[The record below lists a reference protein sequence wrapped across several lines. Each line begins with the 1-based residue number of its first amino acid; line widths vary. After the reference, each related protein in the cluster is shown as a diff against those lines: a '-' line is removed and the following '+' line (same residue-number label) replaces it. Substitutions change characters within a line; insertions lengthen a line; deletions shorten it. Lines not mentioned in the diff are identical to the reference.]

1 MVDPSGASPQK
12 FCGLIP
18 AYNVARTISQVVQ
31 QTRQHLSV
39 VVVVDDG
46 SQDETAHLARESGA
60 TVLRIPKNQGK
71 GWALR
76 SGFNDLLQE
85 PWEGII
91 TLDGDLQHDP
101 AEIPKLIEEYDKTKP
116 DIVIGSRMAEAEKI
130 PGIRYWTNRVGVFFI
145 SWAAGQPLA
154 DTQSGFRLYRRE
166 VLESIPLWTSRYDTE
181 SEILIKAG
189 MRGMKITCVPIKT
202 IYYEDELH
210 HSSFRPFPDTFLICM
225 VFLKSLFWRRGW
237 YLRNFEI

>member
-1 MVDPSGASPQK
+1 
-12 FCGLIP
+12 
-18 AYNVARTISQVVQ
+18 VV
-31 QTRQHLSV
+31 L
-39 VVVVDDG
+39 VVDDG
-46 SQDETAHLARESGA
+46 SQDETAHLARASGA
-60 TVLRIPKNQGK
+60 TVLSIPKNQGK

-76 SGFNDLLQE
+76 SGFKDLLQE

-101 AEIPKLIEEYDKTKP
+101 VEIPKLIEEYDKTKP

-130 PGIRYWTNRVGVFFI
+130 PGIRYWTNRVGVFCI

-154 DTQSGFRLYRRE
+154 DTQSGFRLYCRE

-181 SEILIKAG
+181 TEILIKAG

>member
-1 MVDPSGASPQK
+1 MADPSGASPQR

-18 AYNVARTISQVVQ
+18 AYNLSRTIPQVVRL
-31 QTRQHLSV
+31 TRRHLPTV
-39 VVVVDDG
+39 LVVDDG

-76 SGFNDLLQE
+76 CGFKHLLKE

-116 DIVIGSRMAEAEKI
+116 NIVIGSRMAEAEKI
-130 PGIRYWTNRVGVFFI
+130 PVIRYWTNRVGVFFI

-202 IYYEDELH
+202 IYYEDELNC
-210 HSSFRPFPDTFLICM
+210 SSFRPVPDTTLICM

-237 YLRNFEI
+237 YLRDFEI

>member
-1 MVDPSGASPQK
+1 MADPSGASPQRI
-12 FCGLIP
+12 CGLIP
-18 AYNVARTISQVVQ
+18 AYNVARTIPQVVEQ
-31 QTRQHLSV
+31 ARQHLPV
-39 VVVVDDG
+39 VLVVDDG
-46 SQDETAHLARESGA
+46 SQDETPHVARESGA
-60 TVLRIPKNQGK
+60 TVLSIPNNQGK

-76 SGFNDLLQE
+76 SGFKDLLQE
-85 PWEGII
+85 PWEGIV

-130 PGIRYWTNRVGVFFI
+130 PGVRYWTNRVGVFCI
-145 SWAAGQPLA
+145 SWAARQPLA
-154 DTQSGFRLYRRE
+154 DTQSGFRLYGRE
-166 VLESIPLWTSRYDTE
+166 VLESIPLWSSRYDTE
-181 SEILIKAG
+181 TEILIKAG

-225 VFLKSLFWRRGW
+225 VFLKSLFWRRGR
-237 YLRNFEI
+237 YLRDFEI

>member
-1 MVDPSGASPQK
+1 MADPSGASPQR

-18 AYNVARTISQVVQ
+18 AYNVARTIPQVVQ
-31 QTRQHLSV
+31 QTRQHLSMV
-39 VVVVDDG
+39 LVVDDG
-46 SQDETAHLARESGA
+46 SQDATAHLARESGA
-60 TVLRIPKNQGK
+60 TVLSIPKNQGK

-76 SGFNDLLQE
+76 SGFKDLLQE

-101 AEIPKLIEEYDKTKP
+101 VEIPKLIEEYDKTKS

-154 DTQSGFRLYRRE
+154 DTQSGFRLYGRE

-181 SEILIKAG
+181 TEILIKAG

-225 VFLKSLFWRRGW
+225 VFLKSLFWQRGW

>member
-1 MVDPSGASPQK
+1 MADPSTASPQR

-18 AYNVARTISQVVQ
+18 AYNVARTIPQVVQ
-31 QTRQHLSV
+31 QTRQHLPV

-60 TVLRIPKNQGK
+60 TVLSIPKNQGK

-76 SGFNDLLQE
+76 CGFKHLLKE

-116 DIVIGSRMAEAEKI
+116 NIVIGSRMAEAEKI

-154 DTQSGFRLYRRE
+154 DTQSGFRLYGRE

-181 SEILIKAG
+181 TEILIKAG
-189 MRGMKITCVPIKT
+189 MRGRKITCVPIKT

-225 VFLKSLFWRRGW
+225 VFLKSLFWRKGW

>member
-1 MVDPSGASPQK
+1 MADPSGASPQR

-18 AYNVARTISQVVQ
+18 AYNVARTIPQVVQ
-31 QTRQHLSV
+31 QTRQHLSMV
-39 VVVVDDG
+39 LVVDDG
-46 SQDETAHLARESGA
+46 SQDATAHLARESGA
-60 TVLRIPKNQGK
+60 TVLSIPKNQGK

-76 SGFNDLLQE
+76 SGFKDLLQE

-101 AEIPKLIEEYDKTKP
+101 VEIPKLIEEYDKTKS

-154 DTQSGFRLYRRE
+154 DTQSGFRLYGRE

-181 SEILIKAG
+181 TEILIKAG

-225 VFLKSLFWRRGW
+225 VFLKSLFWRRGF
-237 YLRNFEI
+237 YLRDFQL

>member
-1 MVDPSGASPQK
+1 MVDPSGASPQR

-18 AYNVARTISQVVQ
+18 AYNVARTIPQVVQ
-31 QTRQHLSV
+31 QTRQHLSMV
-39 VVVVDDG
+39 LVVDDG
-46 SQDETAHLARESGA
+46 SQDATAHLARESGA
-60 TVLRIPKNQGK
+60 TVLSIPKNQGK

-76 SGFNDLLQE
+76 SGFKDLLQE

-101 AEIPKLIEEYDKTKP
+101 AEIPKLIEEYDKTKS

-154 DTQSGFRLYRRE
+154 DSQSGFRLYGRE

-181 SEILIKAG
+181 TEILIKAG
-189 MRGMKITCVPIKT
+189 MRGMKITCVQIKT

>member
-1 MVDPSGASPQK
+1 
-12 FCGLIP
+12 
-18 AYNVARTISQVVQ
+18 VV
-31 QTRQHLSV
+31 L
-39 VVVVDDG
+39 VVDDG

-60 TVLRIPKNQGK
+60 TVLSIPKNQGK
-71 GWALR
+71 GRALR
-76 SGFNDLLQE
+76 SGFKDLLQE

-101 AEIPKLIEEYDKTKP
+101 AEIPKLIEEYDKTRP
-116 DIVIGSRMAEAEKI
+116 AIVIGSRMAEAEKI

-154 DTQSGFRLYRRE
+154 DTQSGFRLYGRE

-181 SEILIKAG
+181 TEILIKAG
-189 MRGMKITCVPIKT
+189 MRGMKITCVQIKT

-225 VFLKSLFWRRGW
+225 VFLKSLFWRRGR
-237 YLRNFEI
+237 YLRDFEI

>member
-1 MVDPSGASPQK
+1 MAVPGATSPQR

-18 AYNVARTISQVVQ
+18 AYNLSRTIPQVVRL
-31 QTRQHLSV
+31 TRRHLPTV
-39 VVVVDDG
+39 LVVDDG

-76 SGFNDLLQE
+76 CGFKHLLKE

-116 DIVIGSRMAEAEKI
+116 NIVIGSRMAEAEKI
-130 PGIRYWTNRVGVFFI
+130 PVIRYWTNRVGVFFI

-202 IYYEDELH
+202 IYYEDELNC
-210 HSSFRPFPDTFLICM
+210 SSFRPVPDTTLICM

-237 YLRNFEI
+237 YLRDFEI

>member
-1 MVDPSGASPQK
+1 MVDPSGASPQR

-18 AYNVARTISQVVQ
+18 AYNVARTIPQVVQ
-31 QTRQHLSV
+31 QTRQHLSMGL
-39 VVVVDDG
+39 VVDDG
-46 SQDETAHLARESGA
+46 SQDATAHLARESGA
-60 TVLRIPKNQGK
+60 TVLSIPKNQGK
-71 GWALR
+71 GRALR
-76 SGFNDLLQE
+76 SGFKDLLQE

-101 AEIPKLIEEYDKTKP
+101 VEIPKLIEEYDKTKS

-154 DTQSGFRLYRRE
+154 DTQSGFRLYGRE

-181 SEILIKAG
+181 TEILIKAG

>member
-1 MVDPSGASPQK
+1 MADPSTASPQR

-18 AYNVARTISQVVQ
+18 AYNVARTIPQVVE
-31 QTRQHLSV
+31 QTRQHLSMV
-39 VVVVDDG
+39 LVVDDG
-46 SQDETAHLARESGA
+46 SQDATAHLARESGA
-60 TVLRIPKNQGK
+60 TVLSIPKNQGK

-76 SGFNDLLQE
+76 SGFKDLLQE

-101 AEIPKLIEEYDKTKP
+101 VEIPKLIEEYDKTKS

-154 DTQSGFRLYRRE
+154 DTQSGFRLYGRE

-181 SEILIKAG
+181 TEILIKAG

>member
-1 MVDPSGASPQK
+1 MADPSGASPQR

-18 AYNVARTISQVVQ
+18 AYNLSRTIPQVVRL
-31 QTRQHLSV
+31 TRRHLPTV
-39 VVVVDDG
+39 LVVDDG

-76 SGFNDLLQE
+76 CGFKHLLKE

-116 DIVIGSRMAEAEKI
+116 NIVIGSRMAEAEKI
-130 PGIRYWTNRVGVFFI
+130 PVIRYWTNRVGVFFI

-237 YLRNFEI
+237 YLRDFEI

>member
-1 MVDPSGASPQK
+1 MVDPSGSSPQR

-18 AYNVARTISQVVQ
+18 AYNVARTIPQVVQ
-31 QTRQHLSV
+31 QTRQHLPV

-76 SGFNDLLQE
+76 CGFKHLLKE

-116 DIVIGSRMAEAEKI
+116 NIVIGSRMAEAEKI

-154 DTQSGFRLYRRE
+154 DTQSGFRLYSRE

-202 IYYEDELH
+202 IYYEDELSC
-210 HSSFRPFPDTFLICM
+210 SSFRPVPDTTLICM

-237 YLRNFEI
+237 YLRDFEI

>member
-1 MVDPSGASPQK
+1 MAVPSGASPQR

-18 AYNVARTISQVVQ
+18 AYNVARTIPQVVQ
-31 QTRQHLSV
+31 QTRQHLSMV
-39 VVVVDDG
+39 LVVDDG

-60 TVLRIPKNQGK
+60 TVLSIPKNQGK

-76 SGFNDLLQE
+76 SGFKDLLQE

-101 AEIPKLIEEYDKTKP
+101 VEIPKLIEEYDKTKP

-130 PGIRYWTNRVGVFFI
+130 PGIRYWTNRVGVFCI
-145 SWAAGQPLA
+145 SWAAGLPLA
-154 DTQSGFRLYRRE
+154 DTQSGFRLYCRE

-181 SEILIKAG
+181 TEILIKAG

-225 VFLKSLFWRRGW
+225 VFLKSLFWRRGL
-237 YLRNFEI
+237 YLRDFQL

>member
-1 MVDPSGASPQK
+1 MADPSGASPQR

-18 AYNVARTISQVVQ
+18 AYNVARTIPQVVQ
-31 QTRQHLSV
+31 QTRQHLSMV
-39 VVVVDDG
+39 LVVDDG
-46 SQDETAHLARESGA
+46 SQDATAHLARESGA
-60 TVLRIPKNQGK
+60 TVLSIPKNQGK

-76 SGFNDLLQE
+76 SGFKDLLQE
-85 PWEGII
+85 PWQGII

-101 AEIPKLIEEYDKTKP
+101 VEIPKLIEEYDKTKS

-154 DTQSGFRLYRRE
+154 DTQSGFRLYGRE

-181 SEILIKAG
+181 TEILIKAG

-225 VFLKSLFWRRGW
+225 VFLKSLFWQRGW

>member
-1 MVDPSGASPQK
+1 MVDPSGASPQR

-18 AYNVARTISQVVQ
+18 AYNVARTIPQVVEQ
-31 QTRQHLSV
+31 ARQHLPV
-39 VVVVDDG
+39 VLVVDDG

-60 TVLRIPKNQGK
+60 TVLSIPKNQGK
-71 GWALR
+71 GRALR
-76 SGFNDLLQE
+76 SGFKDLLQE

-101 AEIPKLIEEYDKTKP
+101 AEIPKFIEEYDKAKP
-116 DIVIGSRMAEAEKI
+116 AIVIGSRMAEAEKI

-154 DTQSGFRLYRRE
+154 DTQSGFRLYGRE

-181 SEILIKAG
+181 TEILIKAG
-189 MRGMKITCVPIKT
+189 MRGMKITCVQIKT

>member
-1 MVDPSGASPQK
+1 MVDPSGASPQR

-18 AYNVARTISQVVQ
+18 AYNVARTIPQVVEQ
-31 QTRQHLSV
+31 ARQHLPV
-39 VVVVDDG
+39 VLVVDDG

-60 TVLRIPKNQGK
+60 TVLSIPKNQGK
-71 GWALR
+71 GRALR
-76 SGFNDLLQE
+76 SGFKDLLQE

-101 AEIPKLIEEYDKTKP
+101 AEIPKLIEEYDKIRP
-116 DIVIGSRMAEAEKI
+116 AIVIGSRMAEAEKI
-130 PGIRYWTNRVGVFFI
+130 PGIRYWTNRVGVFCI

-154 DTQSGFRLYRRE
+154 DTQSGFRLYGRE

-181 SEILIKAG
+181 TEILIKAG
-189 MRGMKITCVPIKT
+189 MRGMKITCVQIKT

-225 VFLKSLFWRRGW
+225 VFLKSLFWRRGR
-237 YLRNFEI
+237 YLRDFEI

>member
-1 MVDPSGASPQK
+1 MV
-12 FCGLIP
+12 L
-18 AYNVARTISQVVQ
+18 
-31 QTRQHLSV
+31 
-39 VVVVDDG
+39 VVVDG
-46 SQDETAHLARESGA
+46 SQVETAHLARESGA
-60 TVLRIPKNQGK
+60 TVLSIPKNQGK

-76 SGFNDLLQE
+76 SGFKDLLQE

-101 AEIPKLIEEYDKTKP
+101 VEIPKLIEEYDKTKS

-154 DTQSGFRLYRRE
+154 DTQSGFRLYGRE

-181 SEILIKAG
+181 TEILIKAG

>member
-1 MVDPSGASPQK
+1 MVDPSGASPQR

-18 AYNVARTISQVVQ
+18 AYNVARTIPQVVQ
-31 QTRQHLSV
+31 QTRQHLSMV
-39 VVVVDDG
+39 LVVDDG
-46 SQDETAHLARESGA
+46 SQDATAHVARESGA
-60 TVLRIPKNQGK
+60 TVLSIPKNQGK

-76 SGFNDLLQE
+76 CGFKDLLKE

-116 DIVIGSRMAEAEKI
+116 DIVIGSRMVEAEKI
-130 PGIRYWTNRVGVFFI
+130 PGSRSWTNRVGVFCI
-145 SWAAGQPLA
+145 SGAAGQPLA
-154 DTQSGFRLYRRE
+154 DTQSGFRLYCRE

-181 SEILIKAG
+181 TEILIKAG

-225 VFLKSLFWRRGW
+225 VFLKSLFWRRGR
-237 YLRNFEI
+237 YLRDFEI

>member
-1 MVDPSGASPQK
+1 MADPSGASPQR

-18 AYNVARTISQVVQ
+18 AYNVARTIPQVVQ
-31 QTRQHLSV
+31 QTRQHLSMV
-39 VVVVDDG
+39 LVVDDG
-46 SQDETAHLARESGA
+46 SQDATAHLARESGA
-60 TVLRIPKNQGK
+60 TVLSIPKNQGK

-76 SGFNDLLQE
+76 SGFKDLLQE

-101 AEIPKLIEEYDKTKP
+101 VEIPKLIEEYDKTKS

-154 DTQSGFRLYRRE
+154 DTQSGFRLYGRE
-166 VLESIPLWTSRYDTE
+166 VLESIPLWSSRYDTE
-181 SEILIKAG
+181 TEILIKAG

>member
-1 MVDPSGASPQK
+1 MWLQR
-12 FCGLIP
+12 L
-18 AYNVARTISQVVQ
+18 T
-31 QTRQHLSV
+31 
-39 VVVVDDG
+39 
-46 SQDETAHLARESGA
+46 
-60 TVLRIPKNQGK
+60 
-71 GWALR
+71 
-76 SGFNDLLQE
+76 QE

-154 DTQSGFRLYRRE
+154 DSQSGFRLYCRE

-181 SEILIKAG
+181 TEILIKAG

>member
-1 MVDPSGASPQK
+1 MADPSGASPQR

-18 AYNVARTISQVVQ
+18 AYNVARTIPQVVEQ
-31 QTRQHLSV
+31 ARQHLPV
-39 VVVVDDG
+39 VLVVDDG
-46 SQDETAHLARESGA
+46 SQDETPHVARESGA
-60 TVLRIPKNQGK
+60 TVLSIPKNQGK

-76 SGFNDLLQE
+76 SGFKDLLKE
-85 PWEGII
+85 PWDGII

-101 AEIPKLIEEYDKTKP
+101 AEVPKLIEEYDKTKP
-116 DIVIGSRMAEAEKI
+116 AIVIGSRMAEAEKI
-130 PGIRYWTNRVGVFFI
+130 PGIRYWTNRVGVFCI

-154 DTQSGFRLYRRE
+154 DTQSGFRLYCRE

-181 SEILIKAG
+181 TEILIKAG

-225 VFLKSLFWRRGW
+225 VFLKSLFWRKGF
-237 YLRNFEI
+237 YLRDFQL